1 MLRRNRTRAAVI
13 DRHDV
18 DAVLGALF
26 DIRATLQTIR
36 ELLEDANGEE
46 DEDDS

>member
-1 MLRRNRTRAAVI
+1 MLRRTRPQAAVI

-18 DAVLGALF
+18 DAVLGVLF
-26 DIRATLQTIR
+26 DIRVALQTIR
-36 ELLEDANGEE
+36 ELLEDADGEE